1 MSTLLDTRVASAKT
15 AIARKRVSAPLRW
28 LLDNDLI
35 KGRACNWGEGKA
47 WLDTE
52 AMDERTGIA
61 IGYDPHSTKTLNRF
75 LNPNTKFDT
84 IYVGYVLNTLDTDES
99 SRCVAEVKDRLAPG
113 GTAYFAVR
121 FDEVH
126 GVPYQDGVITKRGTF
141 QTNVY
146 RLFRNNGGF
155 LHKTSNWGIFTEVN
169 NDLPMS

>member
-1 MSTLLDTRVASAKT
+1 MATVDTRLASSKT
-15 AIARKRVSAPLRW
+15 AITRKTVSAPLRW
-28 LLDNDLI
+28 LLANGLI

-47 WLDTE
+47 FIDTNE
-52 AMDERTGIA
+52 MFAVTGDA
-61 IGYDPHSTKTLNRF
+61 WGYDPFSSVFTHRTL
-75 LNPNTKFDT
+75 PPGMKFDT

-99 SRCVAEVKDRLAPG
+99 TQCVSDVLDRLAPG

-121 FDEVH
+121 FDDVH
-126 GVPYQDGVITKRGTF
+126 GVPYQDGVITRRGTF